1 MEQIEI
7 KDVQGL
13 IIRGYSELR
22 SAYFVLLKVTDAG
35 LFKGWLR
42 QHVSGFTAGDERP
55 KNTAMNIAFTFAGL
69 KAMGLN
75 KASLGTFPLEFEDG
89 MTTRHKQELLG
100 DFGKSDPANWEWGQK
115 GNEDT
120 HALLMLYALNATELG
135 TLYNGIKAQMA
146 GNGFAEVRLMDTTEL
161 IKRKEHF
168 GFHDGIAQP
177 TIKGLNRSDDPS
189 NTVAAGE
196 FILGYKN
203 EYDQYN
209 YSPYADGATD
219 KTNVLPASTQVSG
232 MKDIGKNG
240 SFLVFRQ
247 MEQDVEAFWKYME
260 SKTLAPDGNC
270 DTEQMIT
277 LASKMVGRWPSGTPL
292 ELAPDKDIP
301 ALDDKDK
308 FGYRDSDGDGLKCPF
323 ASHIRRTNPR
333 DSIDT
338 ARSTSILIANR
349 HRILRRGRSYGTPV
363 ADSMDPMDIIKSDKS
378 GTRGLHFICINTNL
392 TLQFEFVQ
400 NFWVNNPK
408 FSGLYDERDAVIG
421 NHSNPQD
428 AKNTGTFSVEADPI
442 RKRYTD
448 VPEFVTVKGGA
459 YFFLPGIKALNFLAS
474 I

>member
-1 MEQIEI
+1 M
-7 KDVQGL
+7 QGL
-13 IIRGYSELR
+13 IIRGYSDLR
-22 SAYFVLLKVTDAG
+22 SACFVLAKVTDAG
-35 LFKGWLR
+35 PFKKWIGQNILA
-42 QHVSGFTAGDERP
+42 FTPGDISP
-55 KNTAMNIAFTFAGL
+55 KDKAMNIAFTFAGL

-75 KASLGTFPLEFEDG
+75 KNSLGSFPLEFEDG

-100 DFGKSDPANWEWGQK
+100 DFGNSDPANWEWGQK

-120 HALLMLYALNATELG
+120 HLLLTLYAADAQQLE
-135 TLYNGIKAQMA
+135 TLYAGVKSQMSA
-146 GNGFAEVRLMDTTEL
+146 NGFAELRLMETTEL

-209 YSPYADGATD
+209 YSPVADAGIGKAG
-219 KTNVLPASTQVSG
+219 LLSESSQVNG
-232 MKDIGKNG
+232 MKDLGKNG
-240 SFLVFRQ
+240 TYLVFRQ
-247 MEQDVEAFWKYME
+247 MEQDVEGFWKYME

-270 DTEQMIT
+270 DPENMVK
-277 LASKMVGRWPSGTPL
+277 LASKMVGRWPSGTPI

-301 ALDDKDK
+301 ALEDKDK
-308 FGYRDSDGDGLKCPF
+308 FGYRDSDSDGLKCPY

-338 ARSTSILIANR
+338 TRSTSIQIANR
-349 HRILRRGRSYGTPV
+349 HRILRRGRSYGPPV
-363 ADSMDPMDIIKSDKS
+363 AESMDPMDIIKANDKT
-378 GTRGLHFICINTNL
+378 GKRGLHFMCINTNL
-392 TLQFEFVQ
+392 TLQFEFIQ

-408 FSGLYDERDAVIG
+408 FSGLYDERDAITG
-421 NHSNPQD
+421 NHSNPRD
-428 AKNTGTFSVEADPI
+428 TKHTGSFSVEEEPI

-459 YFFLPGIKALNFLAS
+459 YFFLPGIKALTFLAS